1 MYRVRVFKGEGV
13 KGLGCKSDR
22 VFKGTHLRKFKIFYL
37 GPKFASKL
45 PQGISYASLLMSE
58 QVKTVIWYYFLLH
71 VF

>member
-13 KGLGCKSDR
+13 KGLGCKSVR

-45 PQGISYASLLMSE
+45 PQGIS
-58 QVKTVIWYYFLLH
+58 KG
-71 VF
+71 